1 MGARENDLN
10 PDTWIG
16 LSFPLGRSEVGMF
29 KQTKTTLQQAR
40 HNLKNL
46 LLTRRGER
54 PMQPEFG
61 SRLYSFL
68 FEQIDEDQIRDKI
81 EEEILNTTSVWLP
94 YVNIVD
100 IDVNFSER
108 DQNVISIK
116 ISFNISLNPDVIEQ
130 IALTFESGEY

>member
-16 LSFPLGRSEVGMF
+16 LSFPLGRSETGLF

-68 FEQIDEDQIRDKI
+68 FEPIEEDQMRDKI
-81 EEEILNTTSVWLP
+81 EEEILNTTSQWLP

-100 IDVNFSER
+100 ININFNDR
-108 DQNVISIK
+108 DNNRITIT
-116 ISFNISLNPDVIEQ
+116 ISFNISLNPEVIEQ
-130 IALTFESGEY
+130 IALTYESGDY